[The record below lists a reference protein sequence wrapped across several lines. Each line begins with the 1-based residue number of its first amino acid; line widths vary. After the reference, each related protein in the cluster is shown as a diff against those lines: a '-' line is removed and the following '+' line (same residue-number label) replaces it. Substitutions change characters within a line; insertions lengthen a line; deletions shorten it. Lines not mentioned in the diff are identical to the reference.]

1 MSRNSPATVGATP
14 AEPTGPTA
22 GPSSPAG
29 QAGVQTPRPSSSAG
43 QAGVQTPG
51 PSSSAGQAGVQ
62 TPGPSTPPGRIG
74 TRIARATARRV
85 LSQLG
90 HDPRTVGMLVLVPLL
105 LIGLLSAMFSGP
117 AFDRVALIMA
127 GVFPFTI
134 LFLITSI
141 AMLRERRTGTL
152 ERLLT
157 TPTRPVDLIGGY
169 GLAFSVAAA
178 VQALVVVAAL
188 YLVFGVRT
196 AAGPAAVMGIAVLTA
211 LLGVGLGLCCSAFAR
226 TEFQA
231 VQMLPVV
238 VIPQLL
244 LCGLFVSR
252 SEMAGWLRAVANVL
266 PMSHAVDLLQ
276 RAASTA
282 AVTGAFWRDLAVVA
296 GCVILALG
304 AAAATM
310 RRQTK

>member
-1 MSRNSPATVGATP
+1 MNEKSAAAIGAAP
-14 AEPTGPTA
+14 VAPA
-22 GPSSPAG
+22 GPNGSADPDFPESGIGA
-29 QAGVQTPRPSSSAG
+29 APRRIGA
-43 QAGVQTPG
+43 
-51 PSSSAGQAGVQ
+51 
-62 TPGPSTPPGRIG
+62 PPGRIG
-74 TRIARATARRV
+74 SRIVRATARRV

-90 HDPRTVGMLVLVPLL
+90 HDPRTVAMLVAVPLL
-105 LIGLLSAMFSGP
+105 LIGLLSAMFAGP

-134 LFLITSI
+134 MFLITSI
-141 AMLRERRTGTL
+141 AMLRERTSGTL

-196 AAGPAAVMGIAVLTA
+196 AAGPVTVMGIAVLTA

-244 LCGLFVSR
+244 LCGLFVAR
-252 SEMAGWLRAVANVL
+252 AEMADWLRVVSDVL
-266 PMSHAVDLLQ
+266 PMSYAVQLLQ
-276 RAASTA
+276 RAGTTA
-282 AVTGAFWRDLAVVA
+282 AITGVFWRDLAVLA

-310 RRQTK
+310 RRQTR